1 MEDYIGLMP
10 KATKIKETESDLCN
24 EQLKVIDEFRG
35 LVENGDV
42 SFFVAFGLDHDGNII
57 MASQVPSIVD
67 GVGLIETGK
76 LTFMNSYAN
85 KD

>member
-1 MEDYIGLMP
+1 MEDNGLMP
-10 KATKIKETESDLCN
+10 RATKTKETDINLCD

-35 LVENGDV
+35 MVESGDIAI
-42 SFFVAFGLDHDGNII
+42 FMAFGLDHEGNIV
-57 MASQVPSIVD
+57 MASQVPSIIE

-76 LTFMNSYAN
+76 LTFMNSYG